1 MERHNSLHEVCAIV
15 IRRAWK
21 RWRTLSI
28 REQITWTRRLLPLV
42 IFFTVTVVQI
52 WLNLAHPSEES
63 RWFHLGIEV
72 LVYALVGP
80 LVTWYVL
87 LWIERQLMEKE
98 RVERRL
104 REQEKRMLQIA
115 DDVRAQIA
123 SDLHDSLGPNLFAT
137 ALKAE
142 VCQKLLRTDPCQV
155 EQELGV
161 IHRALQQ
168 SIREVRRAV
177 YALRPLELER
187 LGLFQTL
194 RKLEADLGEINETRM
209 QLTITGDEKPLPS
222 EVEVGLFHIVQE
234 ALHNVSR
241 HAQAHNV
248 WIRLDVKP
256 KLLCLRIEDD
266 GRGFNP
272 VETPEGVG
280 LRHMRE
286 RTEALGG
293 TFSLQAAPGRGV
305 GILVCLPRLERGSN
319 DPSLDRR

>member
-1 MERHNSLHEVCAIV
+1 MLAIGQF
-15 IRRAWK
+15 WQ
-21 RWRTLSI
+21 RWRSLSI
-28 REQITWTRRLLPLV
+28 QEQIAWTRRLLPLA
-42 IFFTVTVVQI
+42 IFLIVASVQI
-52 WLNLAHPSEES
+52 WLNLAHPSHGES
-63 RWFHLGIEV
+63 VRLHLGIE
-72 LVYALVGP
+72 LFVYALLGP
-80 LVTWYVL
+80 LVTWFVL
-87 LWIERQLMEKE
+87 LWIERQLAEKE
-98 RVERRL
+98 QVEQRL
-104 REQEKRMLQIA
+104 RQQEQRMLQIA

-209 QLTITGDEKPLPS
+209 QLTITGDERPLPS

-234 ALHNVSR
+234 ALHNVRR
-241 HAQAHNV
+241 HAEAQNV
-248 WIRLDVKP
+248 WIQLDVGP
-256 KLLCLRIEDD
+256 QLLCLQIRDD
-266 GRGFNP
+266 GRGFDP
-272 VETPEGVG
+272 LQTPEGVG

-286 RTEALGG
+286 RAKALSGNVSVQSASDRGTE
-293 TFSLQAAPGRGV
+293 
-305 GILVCLPRLERGSN
+305 ILICLPLPQE
-319 DPSLDRR
+319 DRR

>member
-1 MERHNSLHEVCAIV
+1 MVA
-15 IRRAWK
+15 IRRAWQ

-28 REQITWTRRLLPLV
+28 REQITWTRRLLPV
-42 IFFTVTVVQI
+42 GIFLTVTVVQI
-52 WLNLAHPSEES
+52 WLNLAHPSEGS
-63 RWFHLGIEV
+63 RWFHLGVEV

-104 REQEKRMLQIA
+104 REQERRMLQIA

-123 SDLHDSLGPNLFAT
+123 SDLHDSLGPKLFAT
-137 ALKAE
+137 GLKAE
-142 VCQKLLRTDPCQV
+142 VCRKLLRTDPCQV
-155 EQELGV
+155 EQELNV
-161 IHRALQQ
+161 INEALQQ

-194 RKLEADLGEINETRM
+194 RKLAADFDEVNQTRLQLAINGQERR
-209 QLTITGDEKPLPS
+209 LPT

-234 ALHNVSR
+234 ALHNVGR
-241 HAQAHNV
+241 HAQAQNV
-248 WIRLDVKP
+248 SIQLDVKP
-256 KLLCLRIEDD
+256 QLLCMRIVDD
-266 GRGFNP
+266 GVGFDP
-272 VETPEGVG
+272 AKTPEGVG
-280 LRHMRE
+280 RRHMRE

-305 GILVCLPRLERGSN
+305 EILACVPIPEGGRQ
-319 DPSLDRR
+319 